1 MIIEKVITMERVNL
15 SKNVSVSRIVQGLW
29 RLNDWNWTIEETVK
43 FIESCIALGVTTF
56 DAAEIYGNYM
66 GELRIGEVLRAA
78 SHLRDQMEIVTKTGI
93 NMFSDKRSYTMS
105 HYDTRKL
112 KVVTSCQEAIKRM
125 NCDVIDV
132 FLIHREDPL
141 INHRELGKT
150 LDELVDSGWVKAV
163 GVSNFDP
170 MKFDA
175 LQSYMKHKLVT
186 NQIEWS
192 PVCYEHFN
200 NGNMDYLQK
209 MNVHPMI
216 WSPLAGGRLF
226 TSSDEKNVRA
236 RKKIDEIARR
246 HGVES
251 ETIVFAWLLY
261 HPVGALPISGS
272 SKLKR
277 LQEAIAGLNIALT
290 HEEWFEIYTA
300 SGQQRLR

>member
-1 MIIEKVITMERVNL
+1 MIIEKVMNMERVYLNEH
-15 SKNVSVSRIVQGLW
+15 VSISRIVAGLW
-29 RLNDWNWTIEETVK
+29 RLTDWNWTIDETVK
-43 FIESCIALGVTTF
+43 FIESCIAMGVTTF
-56 DAAEIYGNYM
+56 DAAEIYGNYRQ
-66 GELRIGEVLRAA
+66 EERVGEVLRAA
-78 SHLRDQMEIVTKTGI
+78 PHLRDQMEIVTKTGI
-93 NMFSDKRSYTMS
+93 NMFSDKRNYKMS
-105 HYDTRKL
+105 HYDTRKS
-112 KVVTSCQEAIKRM
+112 KVVASCQESIKKM
-125 NCDVIDV
+125 NCDVLDV

-141 INHRELGKT
+141 IDHKELGKT

-175 LQSYMKHKLVT
+175 LQSHMRHKLVT
-186 NQIEWS
+186 NQIECS
-192 PVCYEHFN
+192 PVCFEHFN

-209 MNVHPMI
+209 MNVRPMI

-226 TSSDEKNVRA
+226 TSNDEKNVRA

-261 HPVGALPISGS
+261 HPVGAIPISGS

-277 LQEAIAGLNIALT
+277 LQQAVSALNVALT

>member
-1 MIIEKVITMERVNL
+1 MIIKKVMNMEKINL
-15 SKNVSVSRIVQGLW
+15 NENVSVSPIVQGLW
-29 RLNDWNWTIEETVK
+29 RLTDWNWTINET
-43 FIESCIALGVTTF
+43 IEFMEQCIALGVTTF
-56 DAAEIYGNYM
+56 DAAEIYGNYL
-66 GELRIGEVLRAA
+66 GEERIGEVLRAA
-78 SHLRDQMEIVTKTGI
+78 PHLRDRIEIVTKTGI
-93 NMFSDKRSYTMS
+93 NMYSDRRPYTMG
-105 HYDTRKL
+105 HYDTRKH
-112 KVVTSCQEAIKRM
+112 KVVASCQKSIEKM

-132 FLIHREDPL
+132 FMIHREDPL

-175 LQSYMKHKLVT
+175 LQSFMRHKLVT
-186 NQIEWS
+186 NQIECS
-192 PVCYEHFN
+192 PVCFEHFN

-209 MNVHPMI
+209 MDVRPMI
-216 WSPLAGGRLF
+216 WSPLASGRLF
-226 TSSDEKNVRA
+226 TSNEEKNMKA

-251 ETIVFAWLLY
+251 ESIVFAWMLY
-261 HPVGALPISGS
+261 HPVKAIPISGS
-272 SKLKR
+272 SKIKR
-277 LQEAIAGLNIALT
+277 LQHALAGLNIALS

>member
-1 MIIEKVITMERVNL
+1 MEKIKLNEY
-15 SKNVSVSRIVQGLW
+15 VSISSIVQGLW
-29 RLNDWNWTIEETVK
+29 RLTDWNWTSDETVK
-43 FIESCIALGVTTF
+43 FIESCLALGVTTF

-66 GELRIGEVLRAA
+66 GEERIGEVLRVAP
-78 SHLRDQMEIVTKTGI
+78 HLRNQMEIVTKTGI
-93 NMFSDKRSYTMS
+93 NMFSDKRNYKMS
-105 HYDTRKL
+105 HYDTRKQ
-112 KVVTSCQEAIKRM
+112 KVVTSCQESIKRM
-125 NCDVIDV
+125 NCDVLDV

-141 INHRELGKT
+141 IDHRELGKT
-150 LDELVDSGWVKAV
+150 LDELVDAGWVKSV

-175 LQSYMKHKLVT
+175 LQSYMKHKLIT
-186 NQIEWS
+186 NQIECS
-192 PVCYEHFN
+192 PVCFEHFN

-209 MNVHPMI
+209 TNVRPMI

-236 RKKIDEIARR
+236 RKKIDEIAQR

-261 HPVGALPISGS
+261 HPVGAIPISGS
-272 SKLKR
+272 GKIKR
-277 LQEAIAGLNIALT
+277 LQQALAGLNIALT
-290 HEEWFEIYTA
+290 HEEWYEIYTA

>member
-1 MIIEKVITMERVNL
+1 MEKIKLNEY
-15 SKNVSVSRIVQGLW
+15 VSISPIVQGLW
-29 RLNDWNWTIEETVK
+29 RLTDWNWTIDETVK
-43 FIESCIALGVTTF
+43 FIESCLALGVTTF

-66 GELRIGEVLRAA
+66 GEERIGEVLRVAP
-78 SHLRDQMEIVTKTGI
+78 HLRNQMEIVTKTGI
-93 NMFSDKRSYTMS
+93 NMFSDKRNYKMS
-105 HYDTRKL
+105 HYDTRKQ
-112 KVVTSCQEAIKRM
+112 KVVTSCQESIKRM
-125 NCDVIDV
+125 NCDVLDV

-141 INHRELGKT
+141 IDHRELGKT
-150 LDELVDSGWVKAV
+150 LDELVDAGWVKSV

-175 LQSYMKHKLVT
+175 LQSYMKHKLIT
-186 NQIEWS
+186 NQIECS
-192 PVCYEHFN
+192 PVCFEHFN

-209 MNVHPMI
+209 TNVRPMI

-236 RKKIDEIARR
+236 RKKIDEIAQR

-261 HPVGALPISGS
+261 HPVGAIPISGS
-272 SKLKR
+272 GKIKR
-277 LQEAIAGLNIALT
+277 LQQALAGLNIALT
-290 HEEWFEIYTA
+290 HEEWYEIYTA

>member
-1 MIIEKVITMERVNL
+1 MEKIKLNQL
-15 SKNVSVSRIVQGLW
+15 VSVSRIIQGLW
-29 RLNDWNWTIEETVK
+29 RLTDWNWTLPQTIE
-43 FIESCIALGVTTF
+43 FIEQCIDMGVTTF
-56 DAAEIYGNYM
+56 DTAEIYGNYAC
-66 GELRIGEVLRAA
+66 EERIGEILKAAPDLRE
-78 SHLRDQMEIVTKTGI
+78 RMQIVTKTGI
-93 NMFSDKRSYTMS
+93 NMFSDKRAYTMS
-105 HYDTRKL
+105 HYDTRKY
-112 KVVTSCQEAIKRM
+112 KVVTSCQESIRRM

-141 INHRELGKT
+141 IDHKELGKT
-150 LDELVDSGWVKAV
+150 LDELVDAGWVKAV

-175 LQSYMKHKLVT
+175 LQAHMRHKLAV

-192 PVCYEHFN
+192 PACFEHFN

-209 MNVHPMI
+209 MDVHPMI

-226 TSSDEKNVRA
+226 TSNDEKYVRS

-246 HGVES
+246 HGVAS

-261 HPVGALPISGS
+261 HPVKALPISGS

-277 LQEAIAGLNIALT
+277 LRFAADALNVALT
-290 HEEWFEIYTA
+290 HEEWYEIYTA

>member
-1 MIIEKVITMERVNL
+1 MEKIKLNEY
-15 SKNVSVSRIVQGLW
+15 VSISSIVQGLW
-29 RLNDWNWTIEETVK
+29 RLTDWNWTSDETVK
-43 FIESCIALGVTTF
+43 FIESCLALGVTTF

-66 GELRIGEVLRAA
+66 GEERIGEVLRVAP
-78 SHLRDQMEIVTKTGI
+78 HLRDQMEIVTKTGI
-93 NMFSDKRSYTMS
+93 NMFSDKRNYKMS
-105 HYDTRKL
+105 HYDTRKQ
-112 KVVTSCQEAIKRM
+112 KVVTSCQESIKRM
-125 NCDVIDV
+125 NCDVLDV

-141 INHRELGKT
+141 IDHRELGKT
-150 LDELVDSGWVKAV
+150 LDELVDAGWVKSV

-175 LQSYMKHKLVT
+175 LQSYMKHKLIT
-186 NQIEWS
+186 NQIECS
-192 PVCYEHFN
+192 PVCFEHFN

-209 MNVHPMI
+209 TNVRPMI

-236 RKKIDEIARR
+236 RKKIDEIAQR

-261 HPVGALPISGS
+261 HPVGAIPISGS
-272 SKLKR
+272 GKIKR
-277 LQEAIAGLNIALT
+277 LQQALAGLNIALT
-290 HEEWFEIYTA
+290 HEEWYEIYTA

>member
-1 MIIEKVITMERVNL
+1 MEKISL
-15 SKNVSVSRIVQGLW
+15 SENVSISPIVQGLW
-29 RLNDWNWTIEETVK
+29 RLTDWNWTIAETVG
-43 FIESCIALGVTTF
+43 FIEQCIALGVTTF
-56 DAAEIYGNYM
+56 DAAEIYGNYL
-66 GELRIGEVLRAA
+66 GEERIGEVLRAA
-78 SHLRDQMEIVTKTGI
+78 PHLRDQMEIVTKTGI
-93 NMFSDKRSYTMS
+93 NMFSDQRAYTMS
-105 HYDTRKL
+105 HYDTRKH
-112 KVVTSCQEAIKRM
+112 KVVASCQESIKKM
-125 NCDVIDV
+125 NCDYLDV

-141 INHRELGKT
+141 IDHRELGKT

-175 LQSYMKHKLVT
+175 LQSCMRHKLVT
-186 NQIEWS
+186 NQIEIS
-192 PVCYEHFN
+192 PTCFEHFN

-209 MNVHPMI
+209 MAVRPMI
-216 WSPLAGGRLF
+216 WSPLASGRLF
-226 TSSDEKNVRA
+226 TSNDEKNVKA
-236 RKKIDEIARR
+236 RRKIDEIAHR

-261 HPVGALPISGS
+261 HPVKAIPISGS

-277 LQEAIAGLNIALT
+277 LQNALAGLNIALT

>member
-1 MIIEKVITMERVNL
+1 MIIKKVMNMEKINL
-15 SKNVSVSRIVQGLW
+15 NENVSVSPIVQGLW
-29 RLNDWNWTIEETVK
+29 RLTDWNWTINET
-43 FIESCIALGVTTF
+43 IEFMEQCIALGVTTF
-56 DAAEIYGNYM
+56 DAAEIYGNYL
-66 GELRIGEVLRAA
+66 GEERIGEVLRAA
-78 SHLRDQMEIVTKTGI
+78 PHLRDRIEIVTKTGI
-93 NMFSDKRSYTMS
+93 NMYSDRRPYTMG
-105 HYDTRKL
+105 HYDTRKH
-112 KVVTSCQEAIKRM
+112 KVVASCQKSIEKM

-141 INHRELGKT
+141 IDHRELGKT

-175 LQSYMKHKLVT
+175 LQSFMRHKLVT
-186 NQIEWS
+186 NQIECS
-192 PVCYEHFN
+192 PVCFEHFN

-209 MNVHPMI
+209 MDVRPMI
-216 WSPLAGGRLF
+216 WSPLASGRLF
-226 TSSDEKNVRA
+226 TSNEEKNMKA

-251 ETIVFAWLLY
+251 ESIVFAWMLY
-261 HPVGALPISGS
+261 HPVKAIPISGS
-272 SKLKR
+272 SKIKR
-277 LQEAIAGLNIALT
+277 LHHALAGLNIALS

>member
-1 MIIEKVITMERVNL
+1 MEKIKLNEY
-15 SKNVSVSRIVQGLW
+15 VSISSIVQGLW
-29 RLNDWNWTIEETVK
+29 RLTDWNWTIDETVK
-43 FIESCIALGVTTF
+43 FIESCLALGVTTF

-66 GELRIGEVLRAA
+66 GEERIGEVLRVAP
-78 SHLRDQMEIVTKTGI
+78 HLRNQMEIVTKTGI
-93 NMFSDKRSYTMS
+93 NMFSDKRNYKMS
-105 HYDTRKL
+105 HYDTRKQ
-112 KVVTSCQEAIKRM
+112 KVVTSCQESIKRM
-125 NCDVIDV
+125 NCDVLDV

-141 INHRELGKT
+141 IDHRELGKT
-150 LDELVDSGWVKAV
+150 LDELVDAGWVKSV

-175 LQSYMKHKLVT
+175 LQSYMKHKLIT
-186 NQIEWS
+186 NQIECS
-192 PVCYEHFN
+192 PVCFEHFN

-209 MNVHPMI
+209 TNVRPMI

-236 RKKIDEIARR
+236 RKKIDEIAQR

-261 HPVGALPISGS
+261 HPVGAIPISGS
-272 SKLKR
+272 GKIKR
-277 LQEAIAGLNIALT
+277 LQQALAGLNIALT
-290 HEEWFEIYTA
+290 HEEWYEIYTA

>member
-1 MIIEKVITMERVNL
+1 MEKIKLNEY
-15 SKNVSVSRIVQGLW
+15 VSISPIVQGLW
-29 RLNDWNWTIEETVK
+29 RLTDWNWTSDETVK
-43 FIESCIALGVTTF
+43 FIESCLALGVTTF

-66 GELRIGEVLRAA
+66 GEERIGEVLRVAP
-78 SHLRDQMEIVTKTGI
+78 HLRNQMEIVTKTGI
-93 NMFSDKRSYTMS
+93 NMFSDKRNYKMS
-105 HYDTRKL
+105 HYDTRKQ
-112 KVVTSCQEAIKRM
+112 KVVTSCQESIKRM
-125 NCDVIDV
+125 NCDVLDV

-141 INHRELGKT
+141 IDHRELGKT
-150 LDELVDSGWVKAV
+150 LDELVDAGWVKSV

-175 LQSYMKHKLVT
+175 LQSYMKHKLIT
-186 NQIEWS
+186 NQIECS
-192 PVCYEHFN
+192 PVCFEHFN

-209 MNVHPMI
+209 TNVRPMI

-236 RKKIDEIARR
+236 RKKIDEIAQR

-261 HPVGALPISGS
+261 HPVGAIPISGS
-272 SKLKR
+272 GKIKL
-277 LQEAIAGLNIALT
+277 LQQALTGLNIALT
-290 HEEWFEIYTA
+290 HEEWYEIYTA

>member
-1 MIIEKVITMERVNL
+1 MEKIKLNEY
-15 SKNVSVSRIVQGLW
+15 VSISPIVQGLW
-29 RLNDWNWTIEETVK
+29 RLTDWNWTSDETVK
-43 FIESCIALGVTTF
+43 FIESCLALGVTTF

-66 GELRIGEVLRAA
+66 GEERIGEVLRVAP
-78 SHLRDQMEIVTKTGI
+78 HLRNQMEIVTKTGI
-93 NMFSDKRSYTMS
+93 NMFSDKRNYKMS
-105 HYDTRKL
+105 HYDTRKQ
-112 KVVTSCQEAIKRM
+112 KVVTSCQESIKRM
-125 NCDVIDV
+125 NCDVLDV

-141 INHRELGKT
+141 IDHRELGKT
-150 LDELVDSGWVKAV
+150 LDELVDAGWVKSV

-175 LQSYMKHKLVT
+175 LQSYMKHKLIT
-186 NQIEWS
+186 NQIECS
-192 PVCYEHFN
+192 PVCFEHFN

-209 MNVHPMI
+209 TNVRPMI

-236 RKKIDEIARR
+236 RKKIDEIAQR

-261 HPVGALPISGS
+261 HPVGAIPISGS
-272 SKLKR
+272 GKIKR
-277 LQEAIAGLNIALT
+277 LQQALAGLNIALT
-290 HEEWFEIYTA
+290 HEEWYEIYTA

>member
-1 MIIEKVITMERVNL
+1 MIIKKVMNMEKINL
-15 SKNVSVSRIVQGLW
+15 NENVSVSPIVQGLW
-29 RLNDWNWTIEETVK
+29 RLTDWNWTINET
-43 FIESCIALGVTTF
+43 IEFMEQCIALGVTTF
-56 DAAEIYGNYM
+56 DAAEIYGNYL
-66 GELRIGEVLRAA
+66 GEERIGEVLRAA
-78 SHLRDQMEIVTKTGI
+78 PHLRDRIEIVTKTGI
-93 NMFSDKRSYTMS
+93 NMYSDRRPYTMG
-105 HYDTRKL
+105 HYDTRKH
-112 KVVTSCQEAIKRM
+112 KVVASCQKSIEKM

-141 INHRELGKT
+141 IDHRELGKT

-175 LQSYMKHKLVT
+175 LQSFMRHKLVT
-186 NQIEWS
+186 NQIECS
-192 PVCYEHFN
+192 PVCFEHFN

-209 MNVHPMI
+209 MDVRPMI
-216 WSPLAGGRLF
+216 WSPLASGRLF
-226 TSSDEKNVRA
+226 TSNEEKNMKA

-251 ETIVFAWLLY
+251 ESIVFAWMLY
-261 HPVGALPISGS
+261 HPVKAIPISGS
-272 SKLKR
+272 SKIKR
-277 LQEAIAGLNIALT
+277 LQHALAGLNIALS